1 MKSAST
7 DVPVAR
13 GNSGSPQAVLSGVA
27 APASGRRVLAAMVG
41 VVVLAG
47 CASAASRAV
56 PVRSS
61 GDVLV
66 ERASGMT
73 LYTFDRDPPGIGRSA
88 CQAACAASWP
98 PLVAAADAKPYGDY
112 TIIQREDGTR
122 QWAWKGRPLYRW
134 SKDNG
139 PGDRAGDGVGNLW
152 RVARP

>member
-1 MKSAST
+1 VTPA
-7 DVPVAR
+7 AR
-13 GNSGSPQAVLSGVA
+13 RQRA
-27 APASGRRVLAAMVG
+27 LAALLG
-41 VVVLAG
+41 AALLAA

-61 GDVLV
+61 GGILV

-73 LYTFDRDPPGIGRSA
+73 LYTFDRDPPGVGRSV
-88 CQAACAASWP
+88 CQAACAANWP
-98 PLVAAADAKPYGDY
+98 PLAAAADAKPYGDY
-112 TIIQREDGTR
+112 TILQREDGTR

-139 PGDRAGDGVGNLW
+139 PGDRAGDGMGNLW